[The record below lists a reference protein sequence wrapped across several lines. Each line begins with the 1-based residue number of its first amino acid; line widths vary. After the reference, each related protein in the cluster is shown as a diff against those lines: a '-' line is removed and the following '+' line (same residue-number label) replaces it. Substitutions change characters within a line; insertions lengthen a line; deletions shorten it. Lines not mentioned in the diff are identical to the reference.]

1 MWNELKATGA
11 GDDAVTPLPRSHH
24 TAVAISNNRL
34 LVFGG
39 INTRTRYNDVW
50 ILEIQGDKGV
60 WVRPH
65 VEGPTPPARSHHTC
79 AFRDNIV
86 YLFGG
91 YGGHGKAYEDL
102 WMLNLGDDDTPM
114 TWTLAEPKGHGPS
127 PRFNHTIAYFPKTLV
142 ISGGRDNSQ
151 TFSDMHLLDLETMT
165 WQDSMSTP
173 SLAVGICN
181 NVCSAI
187 ESVPNYKLF
196 TFGGKKGIMDYINS
210 VDVMDCGQLVWNT
223 MNVMGKPPCPR
234 EDTAWI
240 YDNKSCCLVVF
251 GGWANRWMG
260 DTWKLNISAI
270 IGPHYACMRI
280 TQTMDLCSET
290 PSSRFLVCSSGNRQR
305 LRSGL
310 ALVSTKSP
318 FPVLLSIR
326 TPSLAPHQTM
336 RSLVPWRLM

>member
-1 MWNELKATGA
+1 MLK
-11 GDDAVTPLPRSHH
+11 
-24 TAVAISNNRL
+24 
-34 LVFGG
+34 
-39 INTRTRYNDVW
+39 
-50 ILEIQGDKGV
+50 
-60 WVRPH
+60 
-65 VEGPTPPARSHHTC
+65 
-79 AFRDNIV
+79 
-86 YLFGG
+86 
-91 YGGHGKAYEDL
+91 
-102 WMLNLGDDDTPM
+102 LGDDDTPM